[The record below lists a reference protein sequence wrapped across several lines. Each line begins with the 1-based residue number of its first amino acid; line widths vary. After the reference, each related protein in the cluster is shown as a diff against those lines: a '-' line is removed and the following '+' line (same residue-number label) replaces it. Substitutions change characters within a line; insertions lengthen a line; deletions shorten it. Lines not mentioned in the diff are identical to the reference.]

1 VKSIAALCWVVA
13 SCVLPARVAGAS
25 EGVEQCLQAYE
36 AGQRLRQS
44 GDLVRSAEELLVC
57 GGPAC
62 PVRIQADCQRW
73 LDDVERSMPAV
84 VFRVRDAE
92 GHPLSDVSVAID
104 GGAPRRLD
112 GRALGMNPGEHEVVF
127 ECAGY
132 HPLVTPVF
140 VTEGEKLEPRPV
152 TLESIASAVLH
163 PRVPGV
169 STAPAVED
177 AETVPLRASAHP
189 SLALPL
195 VAGAIG
201 ALGATGLIY
210 FGVRAKNGEADL
222 QQCTPSCSQRQ
233 VDGVKRDYLLSNVSL
248 GVGIAGLAGAA
259 ILLLLDE
266 PVQAGASVAPRHSI
280 QLGTVTRWVTRF

>member
-1 VKSIAALCWVVA
+1 MKSIAASLWVVVFG
-13 SCVLPARVAGAS
+13 VLPARLVRAS
-25 EGVEQCLQAYE
+25 DGVEQCLQAYE

-84 VFRVRDAE
+84 VFRVRDVE
-92 GHPLSDVSVAID
+92 GHPLADVSVSID

-132 HPLVTPVF
+132 QPLVTPVF

-152 TLESIASAVLH
+152 TLQSIAGAVL
-163 PRVPGV
+163 RRG
-169 STAPAVED
+169 APAVSAGPAVEH
-177 AETVPLRASAHP
+177 AEAVPLAPPAHA
-189 SLALPL
+189 SLAVPL
-195 VAGAIG
+195 AAGAVG

-222 QQCTPSCSQRQ
+222 QQCTPNCSQSR

-266 PVQAGASVAPRHSI
+266 PVPAGASAAPRHSI
-280 QLGTVTRWVTRF
+280 ELGTVTRWVTRF